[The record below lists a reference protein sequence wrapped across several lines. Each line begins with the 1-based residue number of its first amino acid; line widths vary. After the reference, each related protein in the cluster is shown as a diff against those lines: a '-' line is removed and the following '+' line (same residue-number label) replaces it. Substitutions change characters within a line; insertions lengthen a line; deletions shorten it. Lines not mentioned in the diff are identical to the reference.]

1 MHISNT
7 KSQIEQ
13 NTTKTIRVQ
22 HNSWPIKDQAILEEF
37 FGKIPNH
44 EMEIKLG
51 RKWHTIEEYA
61 RRRGLSLNNF
71 KDERGKTINNKNKP
85 SLYPL
90 TLEENQSYYWMG
102 YLLADGYMDKDSGQ
116 IVVCA
121 AVADK
126 EHLLKYAEYLNA
138 KVKIY
143 FYKFNKISEPQ
154 ETARVGVGD
163 IINAK
168 IIETKFDWK
177 NNKTYN
183 PPEIKILSETLDTY
197 EKFLSYLIGFIDGD
211 GCIEKKQLICRI
223 VNHASYLE
231 VYNYFINKCVEYD
244 IIKTKTRPR
253 INGRGYADFC
263 FPKSAV
269 MKLKKFIDSSSLL
282 ILDRKWKPVK

>member
-1 MHISNT
+1 MHTSNI
-7 KSQIEQ
+7 KSKI
-13 NTTKTIRVQ
+13 KIQ
-22 HNSWPIKDQAILEEF
+22 HNSWPIEDQVILEEF

-51 RKWHTIEEYA
+51 RKWHTIREYA

-102 YLLADGYMDKDSGQ
+102 YLLADGYMHKGLGQ

-121 AVADK
+121 TITDK
-126 EHLLKYAEYLNA
+126 EHLSKYAEYLNS

-143 FYKFNKISEPQ
+143 FYKFGKIHEPK
-154 ETARVGVGD
+154 ETARVAVGD
-163 IINAK
+163 MINAK

-183 PPEIKILSETLDTY
+183 PPDVRILSETLDTY

-211 GCIEKKQLICRI
+211 GFINKKHFTCRI

-231 VYNYFINKCVEYD
+231 VYNYFVKKCVEWD

-253 INGRGYADFC
+253 INTNGYVGFT
-263 FPKSAV
+263 FPQKAV
-269 MKLKKFIDSSSLL
+269 MKMKKFIDSNYLP
-282 ILDRKWKPVK
+282 ILDRKWEPVK